1 MINAFAFF
9 GNIKVMFVSIL
20 QQLAVS
26 TVTVLSENI
35 MKIFFFKVLWIF
47 HPWII
52 SLKKNSHYS
61 CSLDEVPTL

>member
-26 TVTVLSENI
+26 TVTVLGENI
-35 MKIFFFKVLWIF
+35 MKIFFLKYSGFFTLEL
-47 HPWII
+47 
-52 SLKKNSHYS
+52 SLLKKI
-61 CSLDEVPTL
+61 LIILVL

>member
-26 TVTVLSENI
+26 TVTVLGENI
-35 MKIFFFKVLWIF
+35 MKIFFLKYYGFFTLGLSLLKRILIILVL
-47 HPWII
+47 
-52 SLKKNSHYS
+52 
-61 CSLDEVPTL
+61 